1 MASFLKQSERW
12 ESEKPTALWRSAPP
26 RSIGEAR
33 AADDHVSSVAQLL
46 HFRGEGMASFGQLL
60 PFAADLASMT
70 GFDRKLTYLSSSP

>member
-33 AADDHVSSVAQLL
+33 AADDHVNSVAQLL
-46 HFRGEGMASFGQLL
+46 HFRGEGMA
-60 PFAADLASMT
+60 
-70 GFDRKLTYLSSSP
+70 GFERKRTYLSSSP